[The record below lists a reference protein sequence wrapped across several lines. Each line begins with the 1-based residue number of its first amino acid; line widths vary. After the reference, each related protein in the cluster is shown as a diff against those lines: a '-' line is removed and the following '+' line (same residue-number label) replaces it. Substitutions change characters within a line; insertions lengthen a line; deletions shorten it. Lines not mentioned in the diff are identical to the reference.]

1 MSFQAPKGVSEYVPP
16 RSALFTRAREAFRE
30 SARRACYA
38 PVETA
43 VFEDTG
49 LFVRGVGESSDVVRK
64 EMYSFEDRGGRE
76 ITLRPEFTA
85 GVLRAVLENNLHKGA
100 LPVKVFTDGPVFR
113 YERPQSGRYRQ
124 FYQFDLEA
132 IGTEDPVVDVE
143 TIAASYDA
151 YRSLGLTRFTLLLNS
166 LGDKNCRPG
175 YRQALQDFLRGLDLD
190 EDTRQRIEINPLRV
204 LDDKRPQVR
213 EQTAGAPYLI
223 DYLCQDCKDHHD
235 TVRALLHQ
243 LDIPFEDAPRLV
255 RGLDYYMRT
264 TYEFD
269 HALLGAQSGI
279 GGGGRYDGLSQD
291 IGGPPLPGVGFAVGL
306 DRIVLAIE
314 SEQGAVAADA
324 ATGCQVFGVALG
336 EDAHSDVLS
345 LITALRRA
353 GLRADMAFGARGLKG
368 AMKAAD
374 RSGARYAALIGTEE
388 KNAAT
393 VALKDLKTGD
403 QQDVPVTAATDW
415 LMTRLAGSSE
425 PWFSGERGDREVER

>member
-1 MSFQAPKGVSEYVPP
+1 MPFQAPKGVSEYVPP
-16 RSALFTRAREAFRE
+16 RSALFEEARGAFAE

-38 PVETA
+38 SIETA

-64 EMYSFEDRGGRE
+64 EMYSFESRGGDKL
-76 ITLRPEFTA
+76 TLRPEFTA
-85 GVLRAVLENNLHKGA
+85 GVVRAVLQYNLHKGH
-100 LPVKVFTDGPVFR
+100 LPVKVFTSGPAFR
-113 YERPQSGRYRQ
+113 YERPQAGRYRQ

-143 TIAASYDA
+143 TIAVAYDA
-151 YRSLGLTRFTLLLNS
+151 YKSLGLNQFTLLLNS
-166 LGDKNCRPG
+166 LGDKNCRPV
-175 YRQALQDFLRGLDLD
+175 YRAALQDFLRKLDLD

-204 LDDKRPQVR
+204 LDDKRPEVR
-213 EQTAGAPYLI
+213 AQTANAPYI
-223 DYLCQDCKDHHD
+223 VDYLCGDCKAHHD
-235 TVRALLHQ
+235 AVRALLTA

-279 GGGGRYDGLSQD
+279 GGGGRYDGLSED
-291 IGGPPLPGVGFAVGL
+291 IGGPSLPGIGFAVGL

-314 SEQGAVAADA
+314 AERGEPNAHAAAD
-324 ATGCQVFGVALG
+324 CQVFGVPLG
-336 EDAHSDVLS
+336 EPVLADGVHTAVLG

-353 GLRADMAFGARGLKG
+353 GVRADMSFGSRGLKG

-374 RSGARYAALIGTEE
+374 RSGARYAALIGPAERD
-388 KNAAT
+388 AGL
-393 VALKDLKTGD
+393 VQVKDLKNGD
-403 QQDVPVTAATDW
+403 QQHVALTEATDW
-415 LMTRLAGSSE
+415 LRERL
-425 PWFSGERGDREVER
+425 GETE